1 MSQNLWQIVNRDDL
15 LYFLRGGKGKF
26 IVLTMVLLST
36 DDNTKKIIKKFIKN
50 KSKQYPHITFLY
62 YVVRNE
68 DFSKKISFLNNN
80 VNEYPKM
87 CHIYNVD
94 TMLIELKA
102 IDGIDIMEKSFKKLD
117 EYYSANGKQN
127 HNQQKTDELEE
138 SEESESSQ
146 GDKQLPVHQ
155 ITPQIAN
162 SIGGMLPSDA
172 TQQNT
177 QYPTQQINPVL
188 ERKKLLEK
196 LTLLRNKSEEYTI
209 EFLKECQKRKKEEE
223 KQKTKNKK

>member
-36 DDNTKKIIKKFIKN
+36 NDNTKKLIKKFIKN

-62 YVVRNE
+62 YVVRSE

-80 VNEYPKM
+80 VDEYPKM
-87 CHIYNVD
+87 CHIYNID

-102 IDGIDIMEKSFKKLD
+102 IDGFDIMEKSFKKLD
-117 EYYSANGKQN
+117 EYYSVNNKQT
-127 HNQQKTDELEE
+127 HNQQQTEE
-138 SEESESSQ
+138 SEGSESSKN
-146 GDKQLPVHQ
+146 DKQLPPVQQ
-155 ITPQIAN
+155 IIPQIAN
-162 SIGGMLPSDA
+162 GIGSMLQAGQS
-172 TQQNT
+172 QQNT
-177 QYPTQQINPVL
+177 QYPAQPINPVL

-223 KQKTKNKK
+223 KQKTKTKNKK